1 MKKNETQFYNNENL
15 LQNDIIKLKC
25 GKSKINT
32 SISNYSFLKSKNKTS
47 YIPKLFKN
55 SSMFNNYSK
64 RISKKL
70 QELTKSDINYISNKK
85 TIPKNSVHIRRISAK
100 NNRTKFFPQ
109 KTCYMKKNNN
119 NIFLLNIKK
128 IKNEKKNFNKHNFSF
143 GQKNDYND
151 YNLLYKKD
159 DLIDSSFYSKNKNP
173 FINNNNKK
181 YYINA
186 DKLKINYLKHE
197 ELNKN
202 SIKDENKHISNFSF
216 NNSNSCQNIS
226 NSFRINNYNYLKKN
240 KGSNI
245 LKKPNQLLF
254 DYNDSIPDGKSNLIN
269 ELKDDKK
276 INNYQENIEY
286 NKSNDKEKIIDDN
299 YNEYLKSIA
308 SSESNNSI
316 NELKNPNNK
325 YKKILIKGL
334 KPLKDKLSLNNANKT
349 FQYEKNLN
357 KNNYSNIMIQKNE
370 NNKRLFKYKKNISNR
385 RKNSDDIS
393 KSIVIENLYVRKKLL
408 LVKNVLN

>member
-1 MKKNETQFYNNENL
+1 
-15 LQNDIIKLKC
+15 
-25 GKSKINT
+25 
-32 SISNYSFLKSKNKTS
+32 
-47 YIPKLFKN
+47 
-55 SSMFNNYSK
+55 MFNNYSK

-70 QELTKSDINYISNKK
+70 QELSKSDINYISNKK
-85 TIPKNSVHIRRISAK
+85 TIPENSVHIRRISAK

-128 IKNEKKNFNKHNFSF
+128 IKNEKKNFNKHNYSF
-143 GQKNDYND
+143 GQKNDYN
-151 YNLLYKKD
+151 LLYQKD
-159 DLIDSSFYSKNKNP
+159 DLIDSSFYSINKNP

-254 DYNDSIPDGKSNLIN
+254 DYNDSIPDGKSNLIK
-269 ELKDDKK
+269 ESKDDKK

-393 KSIVIENLYVRKKLL
+393 KSIVIENLYARKKLL